1 MIEAFAR
8 ALEQFPSAL
17 LILAPRHP
25 ERFGEVADL
34 LRSGGIPFCRRSEAQ
49 FLPDNI
55 AGTVILLDSVGELAA
70 AYDLADVAFVGGSLV
85 PKGGHNILEPAYFGK
100 PIIVGAHNENFR
112 DIVALFRR
120 AGAVVEADRN
130 SFAADLVALL
140 NDPNRRAELG
150 RRAAALIRSQQGA
163 TEHTFQALTPLLAS
177 SPAELAVE
185 RGAR

>member
-1 MIEAFAR
+1 M
-8 ALEQFPSAL
+8 
-17 LILAPRHP
+17 
-25 ERFGEVADL
+25 
-34 LRSGGIPFCRRSEAQ
+34 
-49 FLPDNI
+49 
-55 AGTVILLDSVGELAA
+55 
-70 AYDLADVAFVGGSLV
+70 V

-163 TEHTFQALTPLLAS
+163 TERTIRALTPLLAS